1 MSLEAKLTVGWPE
14 VREESL
20 SARYIVQQA
29 MLDES
34 GVGRPISELLPEDH
48 TIRNLDELVRRDSSS
63 YKAVKELMS
72 ALLSYNKQTD
82 KTIVCEVDIFSY
94 AFLSAAKNFDFF
106 LPMGEI
112 DDPTKKILGT
122 WSLQLK
128 ELEKF
133 ERLGQLPLRS
143 LAKSKIHQQSKSS
156 SKSGS
161 YCNSSKQD
169 SCDWSVTVYLKLR
182 EIVTRPSARDELRAL
197 YIFLYSGPS
206 TDKQIADELGL
217 NESLATRV
225 VAALDTT
232 GALEVSGIDE
242 VTNDDDPDKTQRVPI
257 HRIHIQHIPIVVFLI
272 RETLG
277 CDLLPVVF
285 NSDRE

>member
-82 KTIVCEVDIFSY
+82 KTIVCEVDIFY
-94 AFLSAAKNFDFF
+94 CAFLSAAKNFDFF

-169 SCDWSVTVYLKLR
+169 NCDWSVTVYLKLR